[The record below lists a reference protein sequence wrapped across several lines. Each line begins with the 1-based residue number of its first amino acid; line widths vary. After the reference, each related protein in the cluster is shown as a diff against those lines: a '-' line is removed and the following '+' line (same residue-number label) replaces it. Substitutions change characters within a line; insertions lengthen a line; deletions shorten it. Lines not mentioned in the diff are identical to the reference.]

1 MRSPDTVTGTI
12 SVRDDDGIDSVWL
25 TVDSVRRGDDG
36 FFQST
41 FVSTYKFPVPAGL
54 VLGNK
59 VPILGEARDVIGF
72 LGVKDSF
79 VTVRGP

>member
-1 MRSPDTVTGTI
+1 M
-12 SVRDDDGIDSVWL
+12 
-25 TVDSVRRGDDG
+25 RRGDDG

-59 VPILGEARDVIGF
+59 VPILGEARDVVGF
-72 LGVKDSF
+72 LGIKDSF

>member
-1 MRSPDTVTGTI
+1 M
-12 SVRDDDGIDSVWL
+12 
-25 TVDSVRRGDDG
+25 RRGDDG

-59 VPILGEARDVIGF
+59 VPILGEARGVIGF